1 MYGGRCHGERL
12 GRLDLESGSSNTSH
26 CRAFTAI
33 GDYSRVSDRERRVLA
48 SSHKLRKR
56 GYVECRSFSNRSI

>member
-12 GRLDLESGSSNTSH
+12 GRLDLESGSSNTLH

-33 GDYSRVSDRERRVLA
+33 GDYSRVSGSGEARTGELTQIA
-48 SSHKLRKR
+48 KAGL
-56 GYVECRSFSNRSI
+56 C